1 MSKCCLLEDEARGT
15 EQPRL
20 HACLVTRL
28 TLKLPG
34 VATWQ
39 ESNPRSLD
47 RNFDAL
53 TITPVSHQSAATKTR
68 INHYNYRTV
77 LLSTTRHQN
86 HTARRRDIS
95 ASVSLWSVTL
105 LLAANYLQSKLRR
118 YTVQKKT
125 N

>member
-1 MSKCCLLEDEARGT
+1 
-15 EQPRL
+15 
-20 HACLVTRL
+20 
-28 TLKLPG
+28 
-34 VATWQ
+34 
-39 ESNPRSLD
+39 
-47 RNFDAL
+47 
-53 TITPVSHQSAATKTR
+53 VSHQSAATKTR

-125 N
+125 NWTNARHPLVMKPRLWVPRPSGSKSINVI